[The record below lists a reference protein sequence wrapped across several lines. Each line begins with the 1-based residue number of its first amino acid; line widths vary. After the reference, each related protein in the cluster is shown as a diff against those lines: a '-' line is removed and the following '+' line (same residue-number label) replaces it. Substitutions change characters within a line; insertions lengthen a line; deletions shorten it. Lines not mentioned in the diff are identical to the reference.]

1 MSMNSLVSESNNL
14 QEDAGQYLS
23 FSLDDEDYGVEILKV
38 QEIRGWEAVREIPE
52 TPVYMK
58 GVINLRGVVV
68 PIFDLRNRL
77 GRGDAEYTATTV
89 IIVLKA
95 LSRDEEFTIGL
106 VVDAV
111 SNVLDI
117 ETSDIKPVRSANSQI
132 STQYIIGMVERDD
145 SMVMLLDADKLFQAA
160 DLEVSKEVI

>member
-1 MSMNSLVSESNNL
+1 MSLNNLVDESNHCQKN
-14 QEDAGQYLS
+14 AGQYLS
-23 FSLDDEDYGVEILKV
+23 FSLDNEDYGVDILKV
-38 QEIRGWEAVREIPE
+38 QEIRGWETARKIPE
-52 TPVYMK
+52 TPDYMK

-77 GRGDAEYTATTV
+77 GRGDTDYTATTV

-95 LSRDEEFTIGL
+95 KHEDEEYTIGL

-117 ETSDIKPVRSANSQI
+117 ETSDIKQVRSVNNQI
-132 STQYIIGMVERDD
+132 STQYIIGMVERDKQ
-145 SMVMLLDADKLFQAA
+145 MVMLLDADKLFHAQDLDIGSQA
-160 DLEVSKEVI
+160 I